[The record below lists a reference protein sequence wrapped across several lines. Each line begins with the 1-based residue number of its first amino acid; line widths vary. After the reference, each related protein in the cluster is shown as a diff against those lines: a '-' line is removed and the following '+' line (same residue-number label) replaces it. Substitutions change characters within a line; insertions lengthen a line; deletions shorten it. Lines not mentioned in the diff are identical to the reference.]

1 MILKIF
7 EINKQTTRIQL
18 KVIKEVVLE
27 EPHRYVSKLEPTPI
41 SAQEFGLRNLHQD
54 YLRT

>member
-1 MILKIF
+1 MIQKIF

-27 EPHRYVSKLEPTPI
+27 EPHRYVSKLD
-41 SAQEFGLRNLHQD
+41 SAQEFGLRSLHQD